1 MDRRDNELQEL
12 ADQVAGS
19 LKMLPQENL
28 ERQITI
34 SVGGDNP
41 GSIHVGSVVNINP
54 APVRR
59 PPELHEMDDRTLL
72 NMKKALIS
80 NRNESSRR
88 CYFNIPCILLFGLIS
103 GAFIFVLW
111 NIFLILHQKPT
122 LLDLDEKKLIIYASW
137 VCLVT
142 LAGKNLE
149 KIRKIESRIATE
161 NQTIIDTI
169 DVILFRRGM

>member
-28 ERQITI
+28 DRQITI

-54 APVRR
+54 APVR

-88 CYFNIPCILLFGLIS
+88 CYFNIPCILLFGL
-103 GAFIFVLW
+103 
-111 NIFLILHQKPT
+111 
-122 LLDLDEKKLIIYASW
+122 IYASW

>member
-12 ADQVAGS
+12 VDQVTGS

-54 APVRR
+54 APVR

-80 NRNESSRR
+80 NLNESSRR

-103 GAFIFVLW
+103 GAFIFVLL

-142 LAGKNLE
+142 LAGKHLE
-149 KIRKIESRIATE
+149 KIRKIESQIATE
-161 NQTIIDTI
+161 NQSIIDTI
-169 DVILFRRGM
+169 DVILFRRGR